1 MTDLSHQAA
10 VMAPPNAFPARR
22 IRSLLPRSPGVTAAV
37 AMLALLVFAA
47 ALAPLVAPHDPQ
59 KSYYDAIRAAPS
71 LRFPF
76 GTDALGRDILSR
88 VIHGARI
95 SLAAGLLTTLLAL
108 GLGTVLALLAT
119 MGSRVVEAVI
129 LRVMD
134 MLLAFPSFLLALA
147 VVAVLGPGLEN
158 ALLAVAISLVPG
170 YVRTVRSLSLGIR
183 QRDFVDAARIL
194 GAGPSFIAFRHIL
207 PNIMGSLVVLLTL
220 GIALV
225 TLEVSALS
233 FVGLGAR
240 PPAAE
245 WGAMLAESRDYLSE
259 AWWMAAFPG
268 LAITV
273 TVLSI
278 NVIGDWLRDRLDPR
292 SRA

>member
-1 MTDLSHQAA
+1 MTDLTHPVA
-10 VMAPPNAFPARR
+10 VMATPNAVPARR
-22 IRSLLPRSPGVTAAV
+22 LSASFPRSPAVIASMIMLAVLVTAA
-37 AMLALLVFAA
+37 AF
-47 ALAPLVAPHDPQ
+47 APLVAPHDPEQ
-59 KSYYDAIRAAPS
+59 SYFDALRAAPS

-88 VIHGARI
+88 VIYGARI
-95 SLAAGLLTTLLAL
+95 SLSAGLLTTLLAL
-108 GLGTVLALLAT
+108 GLGTVLALLAS
-119 MGSRVVEAVI
+119 MGPRPIEVLI
-129 LRVMD
+129 LRAID

-147 VVAVLGPGLEN
+147 VVAVLGPGLQN
-158 ALLAVAISLVPG
+158 ALLAVAVSLVPG
-170 YVRTVRSLSLGIR
+170 YVRTVRSLCLGIKS
-183 QRDFVDAARIL
+183 RDFIDAARIL
-194 GAGPSFIAFRHIL
+194 GASRSSIAVHHIL
-207 PNIMGSLVVLLTL
+207 PNIMGSLIVLLTL

-245 WGAMLAESRDYLSE
+245 WGAMLTEARDYLSE

-268 LAITV
+268 LAITI

-278 NVIGDWLRDRLDPR
+278 NVIGDWLRDVFDPR
-292 SRA
+292 AKS